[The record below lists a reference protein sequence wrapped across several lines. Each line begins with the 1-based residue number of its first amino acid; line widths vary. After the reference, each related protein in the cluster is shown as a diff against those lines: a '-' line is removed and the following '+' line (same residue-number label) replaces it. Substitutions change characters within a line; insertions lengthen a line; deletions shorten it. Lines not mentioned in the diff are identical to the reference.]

1 MSRNNMRLPFRCS
14 ATTIAKRKN
23 SGTGKFR
30 VCELKL
36 GHNGDHETVYC
47 GKKFRWV
54 NTQESK

>member
-1 MSRNNMRLPFRCS
+1 MRLPFRCS

-36 GHNGDHETVYC
+36 GHKGDHETVYC

-54 NTQESK
+54 NTHESK